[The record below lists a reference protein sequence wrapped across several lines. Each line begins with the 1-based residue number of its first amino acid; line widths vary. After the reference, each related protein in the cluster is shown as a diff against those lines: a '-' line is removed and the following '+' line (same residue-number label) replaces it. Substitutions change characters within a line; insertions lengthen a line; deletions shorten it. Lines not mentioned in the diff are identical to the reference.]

1 MYNDQEKA
9 GDRLLQVIQE
19 VANGNYSNDIMEL
32 TKDDV
37 PEQIR
42 TVAEAMGMMMV
53 KVEAREYRL
62 EQLVAR
68 LKELNDTIR
77 RNSIAT
83 VSAMAHALAARTN
96 TPKAIPPG
104 WGNLPGASPWPWAW
118 KNKRRSSSSWPGCC
132 TT

>member
-1 MYNDQEKA
+1 M
-9 GDRLLQVIQE
+9 QVIQE

-83 VSAMAHALAARTN
+83 VSAMAPR
-96 TPKAIPPG
+96 PG
-104 WGNLPGASPWPWAW
+104 RQGRIHRRPYLQGGGTCRAHRPWPWAW